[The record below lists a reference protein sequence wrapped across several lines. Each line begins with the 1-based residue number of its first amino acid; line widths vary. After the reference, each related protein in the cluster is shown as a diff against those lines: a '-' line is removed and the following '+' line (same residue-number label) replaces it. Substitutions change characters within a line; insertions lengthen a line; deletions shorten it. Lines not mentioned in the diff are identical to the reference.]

1 MIILDTN
8 VLSEV
13 LRPTPEAE
21 VLAWL
26 ERQTPADL
34 YTTTVTEAEV
44 FFGIEAAPIGRK
56 RDQLRFE
63 AEGMFEE
70 DFDGR
75 VLAFDRAAARAY
87 GRIVAA
93 RKAAGRP
100 VGAMDAQ
107 ILAIASCRD
116 ATVATRDVSDFEGC
130 GVRVV
135 NPWTGAAR

>member
-1 MIILDTN
+1 MIVLDTN
-8 VLSEV
+8 VISE
-13 LRPTPEAE
+13 LMRAE
-21 VLAWL
+21 PGSPVDLWLAL
-26 ERQTPADL
+26 QGSDEV
-34 YTTTVTEAEV
+34 YTTVVTEAEIL
-44 FFGIEAAPIGRK
+44 FGIEAAPEGRK
-56 RDQLRFE
+56 RERLRQE
-63 AEGMFEE
+63 AEEIFSH
-70 DFDGR
+70 FDGR

-107 ILAIASCRD
+107 ILAIASSRD